1 MHDLNWVCNG
11 VLQVQNMHKIGP
23 KCVWCCSYLHPL
35 DPVMHV
41 LDWICNGVLQEQK
54 IHKMEPK
61 CIWASSI
68 FFLTN
73 QGQTRGKK
81 EVGRTLL

>member
-1 MHDLNWVCNG
+1 
-11 VLQVQNMHKIGP
+11 
-23 KCVWCCSYLHPL
+23 
-35 DPVMHV
+35 MHV
-41 LDWICNGVLQEQK
+41 LDWICNGVLQEQE

-73 QGQTRGKK
+73 QGQTREKK